1 MVNIKTNR
9 GKGLA
14 LNQTRI
20 RIRNEF
26 DVNGLQRK
34 IGLSKSHYFRIH
46 EGADITDANEIK
58 VTAGDF
64 IDADGNFIDP
74 RQPGQRVPHR
84 YTNSYETPDQ
94 GSAIFFSD
102 KPYKWI
108 GTGDIVLDANGV
120 PVMDAS
126 TGQPAGMQLLPGGQT
141 FNHMD
146 RFFDAGNFITNSV
159 SISRNMRN
167 TNFSLTFGSYIQDG
181 VIQGLNGFDR
191 KNVRLSLDHTF
202 RETLSISLSG
212 YISSTDRDDI
222 AGGPG
227 SPFFGLTFMGGDAD
241 LAARHNTTEA
251 TVEFPDGVPQD
262 AQGQLFIQPDGN
274 ADRSNPLYALEANQR
289 QNKRDR
295 VMGSVSLNYAP
306 ANWAKFEG
314 SFSYDKSNRDFSRFW
329 PVGYQSISA
338 SVLNDGRL
346 NKLPS
351 SDEALNGSVTAFFQK
366 EFFNELTVRTKAR
379 ALFERADFQDTF
391 AQGTDLSV
399 RGVEDLSIANQ
410 EKLVIN
416 SSFETVRSEGYS
428 VITSLD
434 YKDRYI
440 TDFLIRQDGSSLFGP
455 DQRWHTYYR
464 ASGAYRLSQESWWFT
479 DKIEEFKLRVSYGTA
494 GGRPNF
500 FARFETWNVSGG
512 SVQKLNLGNT
522 DLKPEFAK
530 ELEFG
535 VDLAF
540 LDRFSLEVTR
550 AKSEVED
557 QILFVPLASYF
568 GYGNQWQNAGTLET
582 DTWEISLQG
591 IVLQQKDLS
600 LTFGVGWDR
609 TRQLIKKLDVPAYVF
624 APPNTQ
630 GLRVFRIEEGEEFGA
645 LFGHRFVQ
653 NSNDLVPQGV
663 TSAEFSQFQVNDDGY
678 FVWVGT
684 GNSFQGR
691 YQ

>member
-1 MVNIKTNR
+1 MVTGLVDATPKTKLAFSIGRVSEQQLEQVPSASVESALRGKVVGVKVVLGSGEPGTSASLQLRAPTSINASGRSQDPLYIIDGVIIDPSISGSPLSDISSVDIVSIEVVKGAAGASLYGSRAANGVVNIKTNR

-26 DVNGLQRK
+26 GFNGLQRK

-58 VTAGDF
+58 VTAGD
-64 IDADGNFIDP
+64 FIDP

-159 SISRNMRN
+159 SISRNMRD

-191 KNVRLSLDHTF
+191 KNVRLSLDHKF

-295 VMGSVSLNYAP
+295 VMGSISLNYAP

-314 SFSYDKSNRDFSRFW
+314 SLSYDKSSRDFSRFW

-346 NKLPS
+346 NKLP
-351 SDEALNGSVTAFFQK
+351 F
-366 EFFNELTVRTKAR
+366 
-379 ALFERADFQDTF
+379 
-391 AQGTDLSV
+391 
-399 RGVEDLSIANQ
+399 I
-410 EKLVIN
+410 
-416 SSFETVRSEGYS
+416 
-428 VITSLD
+428 
-434 YKDRYI
+434 
-440 TDFLIRQDGSSLFGP
+440 
-455 DQRWHTYYR
+455 
-464 ASGAYRLSQESWWFT
+464 
-479 DKIEEFKLRVSYGTA
+479 
-494 GGRPNF
+494 
-500 FARFETWNVSGG
+500 
-512 SVQKLNLGNT
+512 
-522 DLKPEFAK
+522 
-530 ELEFG
+530 
-535 VDLAF
+535 
-540 LDRFSLEVTR
+540 
-550 AKSEVED
+550 
-557 QILFVPLASYF
+557 
-568 GYGNQWQNAGTLET
+568 
-582 DTWEISLQG
+582 
-591 IVLQQKDLS
+591 
-600 LTFGVGWDR
+600 
-609 TRQLIKKLDVPAYVF
+609 
-624 APPNTQ
+624 
-630 GLRVFRIEEGEEFGA
+630 
-645 LFGHRFVQ
+645 
-653 NSNDLVPQGV
+653 
-663 TSAEFSQFQVNDDGY
+663 
-678 FVWVGT
+678 
-684 GNSFQGR
+684 
-691 YQ
+691 

>member
-1 MVNIKTNR
+1 
-9 GKGLA
+9 
-14 LNQTRI
+14 
-20 RIRNEF
+20 
-26 DVNGLQRK
+26 
-34 IGLSKSHYFRIH
+34 
-46 EGADITDANEIK
+46 
-58 VTAGDF
+58 
-64 IDADGNFIDP
+64 
-74 RQPGQRVPHR
+74 
-84 YTNSYETPDQ
+84 
-94 GSAIFFSD
+94 
-102 KPYKWI
+102 
-108 GTGDIVLDANGV
+108 
-120 PVMDAS
+120 MDAS

-159 SISRNMRN
+159 SISRNMRD

-191 KNVRLSLDHTF
+191 KNVRLSLDHKF

-295 VMGSVSLNYAP
+295 VMGSISLNYAP

-338 SVLNDGRL
+338 SVLNDGRF
-346 NKLPS
+346 NKEPS

-399 RGVEDLSIANQ
+399 RGVEDLSVANKD
-410 EKLVIN
+410 KLVIN

-440 TDFLIRQDGSSLFGP
+440 TDFLIRRDGSSLFGP
-455 DQRWHTYYR
+455 DQRWHTAHFDADMNKMVPEHDLFWMRR
-464 ASGAYRLSQESWWFT
+464 AMPLIRMRIPSHQKYSRSSVQEISGPKLKQGRNLKANTLAHMVFLNRGDRFEAVTLPAEAQFSPAFYVGVADFDGDGHEDIFLSQ
-479 DKIEEFKLRVSYGTA
+479 
-494 GGRPNF
+494 NF
-500 FARFETWNVSGG
+500 FASHVLTPRSDAGRGLWLRGDGTGRLEPVPGQESGIKIYGEQRGAALGDYNRDGRIDLVVSQNGAETKLYRNQSGKPGLRVKLLGPSDNV
-512 SVQKLNLGNT
+512 LGIGAT
-522 DLKPEFAK
+522 IRLIYAD
-530 ELEFG
+530 
-535 VDLAF
+535 
-540 LDRFSLEVTR
+540 
-550 AKSEVED
+550 
-557 QILFVPLASYF
+557 
-568 GYGNQWQNAGTLET
+568 GYGPAREVHAGSGYWSQDSAVQVMGKRAEPTGVWVRWPDGRISQTQTTEGTLEIIISYDHSFST
-582 DTWEISLQG
+582 D
-591 IVLQQKDLS
+591 
-600 LTFGVGWDR
+600 
-609 TRQLIKKLDVPAYVF
+609 
-624 APPNTQ
+624 
-630 GLRVFRIEEGEEFGA
+630 
-645 LFGHRFVQ
+645 
-653 NSNDLVPQGV
+653 
-663 TSAEFSQFQVNDDGY
+663 
-678 FVWVGT
+678 
-684 GNSFQGR
+684 
-691 YQ
+691 

>member
-26 DVNGLQRK
+26 GVNGLQRK

-58 VTAGDF
+58 VT
-64 IDADGNFIDP
+64 DGNFIDP

-159 SISRNMRN
+159 SISRNMRD

-191 KNVRLSLDHTF
+191 KNVRLSLDHKF

-295 VMGSVSLNYAP
+295 VMGSISLNYAP

-338 SVLNDGRL
+338 SVLNDGRF
-346 NKLPS
+346 NKEPS

-399 RGVEDLSIANQ
+399 RGVEDLSVANQ
-410 EKLVIN
+410 DKLVIN

-440 TDFLIRQDGSSLFGP
+440 TDFLIRRDGSSLFGP
-455 DQRWHTYYR
+455 DQRWHTAHFDADMNKMVPEHDLFWMRR
-464 ASGAYRLSQESWWFT
+464 AMPLIRMRIPSHQKYSRSSVQEIIGPKLKQGRNLKANTLAHMVFLNRGDRFEAVTLPAEAQFSPAFYVGVADFDGDGHEDIFLSQ
-479 DKIEEFKLRVSYGTA
+479 
-494 GGRPNF
+494 NF
-500 FARFETWNVSGG
+500 FASHVLTPRS
-512 SVQKLNLGNT
+512 
-522 DLKPEFAK
+522 D
-530 ELEFG
+530 
-535 VDLAF
+535 
-540 LDRFSLEVTR
+540 
-550 AKSEVED
+550 
-557 QILFVPLASYF
+557 
-568 GYGNQWQNAGTLET
+568 AG
-582 DTWEISLQG
+582 W
-591 IVLQQKDLS
+591 
-600 LTFGVGWDR
+600 
-609 TRQLIKKLDVPAYVF
+609 
-624 APPNTQ
+624 
-630 GLRVFRIEEGEEFGA
+630 GLWLRG
-645 LFGHRFVQ
+645 
-653 NSNDLVPQGV
+653 D
-663 TSAEFSQFQVNDDGY
+663 
-678 FVWVGT
+678 GT
-684 GNSFQGR
+684 GRLAPVPGVRNRELRSTESNEGR
-691 YQ
+691 R